1 MANPLM
7 PQTLT
12 AGTAASSVEDISYRT
27 RNPICYIFDRV
38 KGKNAAMTKEPH
50 GKPLLLG
57 GISDDFT
64 GGLEL
69 ASMMARDGLRTRLLT
84 KLARPDDLKDLEVAV
99 IALKSRVAP
108 ASKAVRDFAKAM
120 DVLTKRGVRQ
130 VFFKYCA
137 TFDSTPR
144 GNIGPCADY
153 LADRLGVD
161 FTGFD
166 PAFPDVER
174 KVYRG
179 HLFWADQLISDS
191 PKRSDPLTPM
201 RDPNLVRVLQAQ
213 TKHKVGLV
221 RHEELQGDLAVRQAA
236 VTTLKAAGIRYA
248 ICDALSNDDLKRMA
262 EICVDWPLMT
272 GGSSVAEYYP
282 ELWRAQGLAG
292 ASKPPVELRPVAG
305 PAVILAGSCAEQTA
319 KQIVHFGKSHPVHAI
334 DLLEAAVKP
343 ELVDRALDEAR
354 RELAHGSLAFAV
366 SASPEAVAAA
376 QRQFGRQ
383 SAAKRAEQILGKV
396 AVALH
401 QHGVRRFVIAGGETS
416 GAVLEALKVRAMD
429 ISPYRGP
436 GTARAITSG
445 ADPISFHLKPGKLGS
460 IDMLNQAAA
469 DQGIAA

>member
-1 MANPLM
+1 MNIEP
-7 PQTLT
+7 
-12 AGTAASSVEDISYRT
+12 
-27 RNPICYIFDRV
+27 RN
-38 KGKNAAMTKEPH
+38 
-50 GKPLLLG
+50 KPLLLG
-57 GISDDFT
+57 GIADDFT

-84 KLARPDDLKDLEVAV
+84 KLARPADLADLDVAV
-99 IALKSRVAP
+99 IALKSRVAA
-108 ASKAVRDFAKAM
+108 ASKAVRDFTKAM
-120 DVLTKRGVRQ
+120 DVLAKRGVRQ

-153 LADRLGVD
+153 LADRLGAD

-179 HLFWADQLISDS
+179 YLYWADQLISES
-191 PKRSDPLTPM
+191 PKRFDPLTPM

-213 TKHKVGLV
+213 TKHKVGLI
-221 RHEELQGDLAVRQAA
+221 RHEELQRDLPSRQEAVAK
-236 VTTLKAAGIRYA
+236 LKAAGIRYA

-292 ASKPPVELRPVAG
+292 SPRPPVDLRPIAG

-319 KQIVHFGKSHPVHAI
+319 KQIAHFGKSHPVHAI
-334 DLLEAAVKP
+334 DLLEAAAKP
-343 ELVDRALDEAR
+343 ELVDHALDQAR
-354 RELAHGSLAFAV
+354 RELAHGSIAFAV
-366 SASPEAVAAA
+366 AASPDEVTAA
-376 QRQFGRQ
+376 QKRFGRH
-383 SAAKRAEQILGKV
+383 SAAKRAEDVLGKV

-436 GTARAITSG
+436 GTARAVTSG

-460 IDMLNQAAA
+460 IDMLDQAAA
-469 DQGIAA
+469 DQGKAA

>member
-1 MANPLM
+1 MA
-7 PQTLT
+7 QE
-12 AGTAASSVEDISYRT
+12 S
-27 RNPICYIFDRV
+27 
-38 KGKNAAMTKEPH
+38 
-50 GKPLLLG
+50 PLLLG

-84 KLARPDDLKDLEVAV
+84 RLARRADLKDLDVAV

-108 ASKAVRDFAKAM
+108 AAKAVRDFAKAM
-120 DVLTKRGVRQ
+120 DVIASRGARQ

-161 FTGFD
+161 FTGFC

-191 PKRSDPLTPM
+191 LKRFDPLTPM

-213 TKHKVGLV
+213 TQHKVGLI
-221 RHEELQGDLAVRQAA
+221 RHEDLQRDLEERRARIAAEQQAGA
-236 VTTLKAAGIRYA
+236 RYA
-248 ICDALSNDDLKRMA
+248 ICDAIGNDDLRRLA
-262 EICVDWPLMT
+262 EISVDWKLMT

-282 ELWRAQGLAG
+282 ALWRAKGWAG
-292 ASKPPVELRPVAG
+292 APKEPVALRPVAG
-305 PAVILAGSCAEQTA
+305 PALILAGSCAEQTA
-319 KQIVHFGKSHPVHAI
+319 AQIAHFGQTHAVQRI
-334 DLLEAAVKP
+334 DLLQAAANPGLVEAA
-343 ELVDRALDEAR
+343 LDQAR
-354 RELAHGSLAFAV
+354 RDVAKGSIGI
-366 SASPEAVAAA
+366 AVAASPAEVEAA
-376 QRQFGRQ
+376 QKTFGRRG
-383 SAAKRAEQILGKV
+383 AARRAEEILSRM

-401 QHGVRRFVIAGGETS
+401 GAGVRRFVIAGGETS
-416 GAVLEALKVRAMD
+416 GAILEALKVRAMD

-436 GTARAITSG
+436 GTARAVSAG
-445 ADPISFHLKPGKLGS
+445 PDPMSFHLKPGKLGS
-460 IDMLNQAAA
+460 IDMLDQAAA
-469 DQGIAA
+469 DQRPAT

>member
-1 MANPLM
+1 MSNEL
-7 PQTLT
+7 
-12 AGTAASSVEDISYRT
+12 
-27 RNPICYIFDRV
+27 F
-38 KGKNAAMTKEPH
+38 
-50 GKPLLLG
+50 LG

-84 KLARPDDLKDLEVAV
+84 RLARPADLKDLDVAV

-120 DVLTKRGVRQ
+120 DVIASRGARQ

-153 LADRLGVD
+153 LADRLGTD

-179 HLFWADQLISDS
+179 HLYWADQLISDS
-191 PKRSDPLTPM
+191 PKRFDPLTPM

-213 TKHKVGLV
+213 TKHKVGLI
-221 RHEELQGDLAVRQAA
+221 RHEELQSDLDIRQAA
-236 VTTLKAAGIRYA
+236 VAKLKAAGIRYA

-282 ELWRAQGLAG
+282 EIWRQRGWAG
-292 ASKPPVELRPVAG
+292 APKPPVELRPVAG
-305 PAVILAGSCAEQTA
+305 PALVLAGSCAEQTA
-319 KQIVHFGKSHPVHAI
+319 AQIAHFGKSHAVQAI
-334 DLLEAAVKP
+334 DLIAAAANP
-343 ELVDRALDEAR
+343 ALVDQAIEKAR
-354 RELAHGSLAFAV
+354 RDVGHGSIGLAV

-376 QRQFGRQ
+376 QKKFGRQ
-383 SAAKRAEQILGKV
+383 GAAKRAEQILSRA
-396 AVALH
+396 AVELH
-401 QHGVRRFVIAGGETS
+401 RHGVRRYIVCGGETS
-416 GAVLEALKVRAMD
+416 GAILEALKVRAMD
-429 ISPYRGP
+429 IGPYRGP
-436 GTARAITSG
+436 GTARAVSAG
-445 ADPISFHLKPGKLGS
+445 PDPLSFHLKPGKLGS
-460 IDMLNQAAA
+460 IDMLDQAAA
-469 DQGIAA
+469 DQVKAA